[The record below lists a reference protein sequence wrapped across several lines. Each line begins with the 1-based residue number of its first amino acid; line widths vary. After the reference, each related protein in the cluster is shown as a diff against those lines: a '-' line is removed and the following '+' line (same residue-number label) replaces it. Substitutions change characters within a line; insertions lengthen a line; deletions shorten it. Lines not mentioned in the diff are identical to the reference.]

1 MLPCSAVLVVV
12 TIVHRFVAAPV
23 VHVFSSW
30 LPDASMLVAL
40 EVCRPVEL
48 AVSLERASLTF
59 IRLGLLLHT
68 FQYDPTL

>member
-1 MLPCSAVLVVV
+1 MLVVI
-12 TIVHRFVAAPV
+12 TIVHRFVAALV
-23 VHVFSSW
+23 AHVCSSW

-48 AVSLERASLTF
+48 AISLEQASLTF
-59 IRLGLLLHT
+59 IRLGRLLHT